1 MRTTFAS
8 AAARFATLLFLCLG
22 ALACGGDNRKPA
34 APAVSAAPAPA
45 SPAGTPRRGG
55 SATIANAEDLVSVN
69 ELVAGGT
76 ILSADVAQYALFL
89 RLLQEQPD
97 YQEHPPT
104 FAPRLAESYSWS
116 PDHLTLTLRLRPDVV
131 WSDGVPVTADDVR
144 FTWQAQ
150 TNPDVA
156 WEFAYLKEAI
166 RDVEVVDA
174 RTARMHF
181 VRPYFSQL
189 GDANEGVILPKHVW
203 GKLPFAKW
211 RDNADWFRQNLV
223 VDGPFTLASWTPQ
236 QEIVFERNPRYF
248 EPDLPR
254 LDRLIVRVV
263 PDASATLE
271 QLLAGQLD
279 YVPQLAPSAAER
291 VRGSARARLLVY
303 PGRQYTFICWNARR
317 PQFAEPDVRRALTL
331 AIDRQRLID
340 SLWHGYAVAS
350 SSPVI
355 NGVWAHDPAP
365 PLPYDPAAAEQLL
378 TARGWVD
385 RNGDGVREKNG
396 QPLRFELLINTG
408 NAVRADAAAMIQEQL
423 KRVGVDA
430 RPRTLEM
437 NTLSTRAAK
446 HDFDAV
452 IQGFGIDTSLDL
464 AYAFATDSIVN
475 GNNWGGYS
483 NPEVDRLLAQIR
495 AQTEPMHAKPLFLR
509 VQQILYRDQP
519 FTLLWEPQRVDG
531 ASRRLQSAA
540 PNALSSL
547 FNVREW
553 WVAD

>member
-1 MRTTFAS
+1 MRQTLAS
-8 AAARFATLLFLCLG
+8 AAARSAIVLCLALG
-22 ALACGGDNRKPA
+22 AFACDRDTPKQTSQATP
-34 APAVSAAPAPA
+34 APAPA
-45 SPAGTPRRGG
+45 PPAGPPRRGG
-55 SATIANAEDLVSVN
+55 SATISNAEDLVSVN

-76 ILSADVAQYALFL
+76 ALSADVAQYALFL

-97 YQEHPPT
+97 YRDHPPT
-104 FAPRLAESYSWS
+104 FAPRLAESYAWS
-116 PDHLTLTLRLRPDVV
+116 PDHLTLTLKLRPNVT

-150 TNPDVA
+150 TNPDIA
-156 WEFAYLKEAI
+156 WEFAYMKEAI

-174 RTARMHF
+174 RTVRMHF
-181 VRPYFSQL
+181 TRPSFSQL
-189 GDANEGVILPKHVW
+189 SDANEGVILPKHAW
-203 GKLPFAKW
+203 GKLPFKKW
-211 RDNADWFRQNLV
+211 RDSADWFRENLV

-236 QEIVFERNPRYF
+236 QEIVFARNPKYF

-279 YVPQLAPSAAER
+279 YVPQLTPSAAER
-291 VRGSARARLLVY
+291 VRGSERARLLNY
-303 PGRQYTFICWNARR
+303 PGRQYTFICWNTKR
-317 PQFAEPDVRRALTL
+317 PQFAEADVRRALTL

-340 SLWHGYAVAS
+340 SLWHGFAVAS

-355 NGVWAHDPAP
+355 NGIWAHDPAP
-365 PLPYDPAAAEQLL
+365 PLPFDPAEAERLL

-385 RNGDGVREKNG
+385 RDGDGVREKNG

-423 KRVGVDA
+423 KRVGIDA
-430 RPRTLEM
+430 RPRTLEL
-437 NTLSTRAAK
+437 NTLGTRAGK

-452 IQGFGIDTSLDL
+452 IQGFAIDTSLDL
-464 AYAFATDSIVN
+464 AYAFATDSIEN
-475 GNNWGGYS
+475 GNNWGSYS

-495 AQTEPMHAKPLFLR
+495 SQSEPLHAKPMLLR
-509 VQQILYRDQP
+509 VQQILARDQP

-531 ASRRLQSAA
+531 ASRRLQGAA